1 MLSAGERRAF
11 TANTIIRD
19 PAWRKLD
26 PEGALCIS
34 PHDAVALGVT
44 LEGGPAMGAAPN
56 ELTRAEDRDEF
67 VGTPWHKY
75 VPARMSRP

>member
-1 MLSAGERRAF
+1 
-11 TANTIIRD
+11 
-19 PAWRKLD
+19 
-26 PEGALCIS
+26 
-34 PHDAVALGVT
+34 
-44 LEGGPAMGAAPN
+44 MGAAPN